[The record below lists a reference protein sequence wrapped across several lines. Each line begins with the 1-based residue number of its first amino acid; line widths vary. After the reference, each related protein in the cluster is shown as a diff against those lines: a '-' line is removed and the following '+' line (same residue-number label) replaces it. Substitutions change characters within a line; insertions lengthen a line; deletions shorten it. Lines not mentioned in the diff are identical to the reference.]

1 MYLYIYMY
9 IHAYIHPYV
18 HIYTHTTCMYIC
30 THIGIQ
36 IWIWKCTSWL
46 DLEHLSK
53 FPLFLLKISMSWS
66 LTFRLRFQADVELD
80 VWGMSWDR
88 KRLTGHNLRAK
99 IWEQD
104 CMTVSLSFFLH
115 FMFRIH
121 IVLITF
127 IIKKKKINLSLKLKP
142 NNNPRSC
149 HNYLNNER
157 LGVQIAHVFGQGKEG
172 LLHVAHQWL
181 ASSEPLLSNYCG
193 LYRTAKNYEE
203 EKD

>member
-99 IWEQD
+99 IWEQYRLHD
-104 CMTVSLSFFLH
+104 CKSLFFLTFYVQNSHCPYH
-115 FMFRIH
+115 FYY
-121 IVLITF
+121 
-127 IIKKKKINLSLKLKP
+127 K
-142 NNNPRSC
+142 
-149 HNYLNNER
+149 
-157 LGVQIAHVFGQGKEG
+157 
-172 LLHVAHQWL
+172 
-181 ASSEPLLSNYCG
+181 
-193 LYRTAKNYEE
+193 E
-203 EKD
+203 EKNKPKSKTEAK